1 VGVAGAD
8 EDESFL
14 GRRTIGITDVG
25 AAQAG
30 IAAGAS
36 ESAVIGPPESG
47 AA

>member
-1 VGVAGAD
+1 VGVAGAND
-8 EDESFL
+8 DESRL

-30 IAAGAS
+30 VAGGAS
-36 ESAVIGPPESG
+36 ESVVIGPPESG